1 VDVLDYPTII
11 ANAAA
16 LADLAD
22 AETLWL
28 QSHPPALCYEPEYNS
43 ALAAYADLRITAD
56 AIIASANAQDS
67 SGIKNLVASGRQD
80 RGALNTAANQAPG
93 GC

>member
-1 VDVLDYPTII
+1 VFDYPTII
-11 ANAAA
+11 ARAGD

-28 QSHPPALCYEPEYNS
+28 QSHPPALCYEPEYS
-43 ALAAYADLRITAD
+43 DALAAYADLRSRAD
-56 AIIASANAQDS
+56 AIIALANAQDP
-67 SGIKNLVASGRQD
+67 SGIPYQVAKGRQAHN
-80 RGALNTAANQAPG
+80 ALNQAANQAPG